1 MLTNVLI
8 ANRGEIALR
17 IVRACRDLGLRSVV
31 AYSEADQDSLP
42 VRLADDAICI
52 GPAVAARSYLN
63 PHALVSA
70 ALAMRCDALHPGY
83 GFLAEYA
90 VLAEL
95 CAQHGLTFVGP
106 RPETL
111 RLMSD
116 KARGRQ
122 AMQSAGLPIVPGSD
136 GNLRSVA
143 DARDIAEQVGYPVM
157 LKPSAGGGGR
167 GVRTVSS
174 EADMIRS
181 YATARAE
188 AETVF
193 GQSDLLL
200 EKYLP
205 QVRHIE
211 IQVMADQHGN
221 AIALGERDCSV
232 QRRHQKLVAE
242 APAPT
247 ISPALRERLND
258 LALHGMRAVGYQNI
272 GSLEFLVDAHQNI
285 YFIEMNSRI
294 QVGHAVTELVTG
306 VDLVAWQLRIAG
318 GEPLSLQPHDVA
330 MRGHAI
336 ECRINAEDPERDFLP
351 ESGLIS
357 QFEPPSGPH
366 VRTDTH
372 LYPGYQQPRFYDT
385 LLAKISTW
393 GTTRT
398 EALNRMQRA
407 LHECA
412 VQGIQTTIP
421 FQRAMLNDPEFRAG
435 DISTHYVAHMLHR
448 WKDAA

>member
-1 MLTNVLI
+1 MLTRVLI

-17 IVRACRDLGLRSVV
+17 VVRACHDLGLRAVV

-42 VRLADDAICI
+42 VRMADDAICI

-63 PHALVSA
+63 PHTLVSA
-70 ALAMRCDALHPGY
+70 ALATRCDAVHPGY
-83 GFLAEYA
+83 GFLAEHA
-90 VLAEL
+90 AFAEL
-95 CAQHGLTFVGP
+95 CAQHGLAFVGP

-122 AMQSAGLPIVPGSD
+122 AMQAAGLPIVPGSE
-136 GNLRSVA
+136 GSLRSVA
-143 DARDIAEQVGYPVM
+143 DARNIAEQVGYPVM

-174 EADMIRS
+174 EADLIRS

-188 AETVF
+188 AETAF

-211 IQVMADQHGN
+211 IQVMSDQHGN

-242 APAPT
+242 APSTAV
-247 ISPALRERLND
+247 SPELRERLNE
-258 LALHGMRAVGYQNI
+258 LALRGSHAVGYTNI
-272 GSLEFLVDAHQNI
+272 GSLEFLVDAQHNI

-318 GEPLSLQPHDVA
+318 GEPLSLQPHDIA
-330 MRGHAI
+330 LRGHAI
-336 ECRINAEDPERDFLP
+336 ECRINAEDTNRDFLP
-351 ESGLIS
+351 ESGLIR
-357 QFEPPSGPH
+357 QFVPPGGPAT
-366 VRTDTH
+366 RIDTH
-372 LYPGYQQPRFYDT
+372 LYPGYTQPPFYDT

-393 GTTRT
+393 GTTRI

-407 LHECA
+407 LIECE
-412 VQGIQTTIP
+412 VQGLQTTIP

-435 DISTHYVAHMLHR
+435 DISTRYVAHMLHR

>member
-1 MLTNVLI
+1 
-8 ANRGEIALR
+8 
-17 IVRACRDLGLRSVV
+17 
-31 AYSEADQDSLP
+31 
-42 VRLADDAICI
+42 
-52 GPAVAARSYLN
+52 
-63 PHALVSA
+63 
-70 ALAMRCDALHPGY
+70 
-83 GFLAEYA
+83 
-90 VLAEL
+90 
-95 CAQHGLTFVGP
+95 
-106 RPETL
+106 
-111 RLMSD
+111 
-116 KARGRQ
+116 
-122 AMQSAGLPIVPGSD
+122 
-136 GNLRSVA
+136 VA
-143 DARDIAEQVGYPVM
+143 DARNIAEQVGYPVM

-174 EADMIRS
+174 EADLIRS

-188 AETVF
+188 AETAF

-211 IQVMADQHGN
+211 IQVMSDQHGN

-242 APAPT
+242 APSTAV
-247 ISPALRERLND
+247 SPELRERLNE
-258 LALHGMRAVGYQNI
+258 LALRGSHAVGYTNI
-272 GSLEFLVDAHQNI
+272 GSLEFLVDAQHNI

-318 GEPLSLQPHDVA
+318 GEPLSLQPHDIA
-330 MRGHAI
+330 LRGHAI
-336 ECRINAEDPERDFLP
+336 ECRINAEDTNRDFLP
-351 ESGLIS
+351 ESGLIR
-357 QFEPPSGPH
+357 QFVPPGGPAT
-366 VRTDTH
+366 RIDTH
-372 LYPGYQQPRFYDT
+372 LYPGYTQPPFYDT

-393 GTTRT
+393 GTTRI

-407 LHECA
+407 LIECE
-412 VQGIQTTIP
+412 VQGLQTTIP

-435 DISTHYVAHMLHR
+435 DISTRYVAHMLHR

>member
-1 MLTNVLI
+1 MLTSVLI

-17 IVRACRDLGLRSVV
+17 VVRACRDLGLRSVV

-42 VRLADDAICI
+42 VRMADDAICI

-70 ALAMRCDALHPGY
+70 ALITRCDALHPGY
-83 GFLAEYA
+83 GFLAEHA
-90 VLAEL
+90 AFAEL

-122 AMQSAGLPIVPGSD
+122 AMQAAGLPIVPGSD
-136 GNLRSVA
+136 GSLRSVT
-143 DARDIAEQVGYPVM
+143 DARNSAEQVGYPVM

-174 EADMIRS
+174 EADLIRS

-188 AETVF
+188 AETAF
-193 GQSDLLL
+193 GKSDLLL

-242 APAPT
+242 APSPA
-247 ISPALRERLND
+247 ISPDLREHLNNFALR
-258 LALHGMRAVGYQNI
+258 GMRATGYQNI
-272 GSLEFLVDAHQNI
+272 GAFEFLVDAQQNI
-285 YFIEMNSRI
+285 YFIEMNNRI
-294 QVGHAVTELVTG
+294 QVGHAVTELITG

-318 GEPLSLQPHDVA
+318 GEPLNLQPQDIA
-330 MRGHAI
+330 LRGHAI

-357 QFEPPSGPH
+357 QFMSPGGPH
-366 VRTDTH
+366 VRVDTH
-372 LYPGYQQPRFYDT
+372 LYPGYHQPRLYDT

-393 GTTRT
+393 GTTRI

-407 LHECA
+407 LSECV
-412 VQGIQTTIP
+412 VQGIPTTIP
-421 FQRAMLNDPEFRAG
+421 FQRAMLDDPEFRAG

-448 WKDAA
+448 WRDAA